1 MTSAGIVAA
10 AAVTGA
16 VAGGIVAFGL
26 SGRDKAAVSATIVVS
41 PGANQCTARTFPATM
56 LVGKK
61 DVVHWTV
68 IGDFTGNCGNV
79 NPDDIEVQIVGNCGN
94 QKGTTPTNP
103 DIFDNVDGKTPYPL
117 RGRKI
122 RRNIKSNAPACYA
135 YRVQH
140 ADLTLED
147 PEIEIVQF

>member
-1 MTSAGIVAA
+1 MSSAGIIAA

-26 SGRDKAAVSATIVVS
+26 GRDKAAVSATIVVS
-41 PGANQCTARTFPATM
+41 PGTAQCAARTFPATII
-56 LVGKK
+56 VSKK
-61 DVVHWTV
+61 DIVHWTV
-68 IGDFTGNCGNV
+68 VGDFTGNCSEV
-79 NPDDIEVQIVGNCGN
+79 NPENIELQIVGNCG
-94 QKGTTPTNP
+94 TTNKATVTP
-103 DIFDNVDGKTPYPL
+103 DIFQDENPYPL

-122 RRNIKSNAPACYA
+122 RRNLKSNQPVCYA

-140 ADLTLED
+140 ANLTLED